1 MEVCFC
7 HNCGTKLKENTKF
20 CGACGTAV
28 LTLADIAPEETPLP
42 VETVAEEPAVQ
53 VTEPETQVD
62 IVEPEAE
69 PVIAAAET
77 EPEPAEE
84 VSEAIAEPEIPP
96 VVIAFEPEVEEPA
109 ADPSVSTEPQMP
121 AEPVE
126 ACVQVETKPAETK
139 KKKKDPYPR
148 RGVGRT
154 ILAVLL
160 CVLIFLW
167 SLGALAIYDVRHF
180 TEGKQFQTNLN
191 GVLENLDL
199 TITPASTVVAGSVDP
214 EQSLA
219 EWAAEKVAEAYDGTV
234 EITEEEMVHFLEEST
249 VLPFFTEKLT
259 AAVNDI
265 HKGTASSDITRKEL
279 EDLMWENTELIE
291 QTTGQPLTETEVA
304 KLADQVEYL
313 GATKFLSAE
322 NMRKTASPVYYGM
335 KILLSYWVI
344 GFFGGMALLFV
355 LLLAQNNKWK
365 MLRTCGDVGITWTV
379 LSCIMILTA
388 LFTKL
393 LPDVWNGIF
402 QIEAIGS
409 LSSAVLY
416 SGLIPAL
423 ILLGVSVLLILI
435 KVIGKLIVTKPAK
448 TQV

>member
-1 MEVCFC
+1 MEVSFC

-20 CGACGTAV
+20 CGACGAAV
-28 LTLADIAPEETPLP
+28 FNPAEPEPEEILVP

-53 VTEPETQVD
+53 AA
-62 IVEPEAE
+62 EPEAE
-69 PVIAAAET
+69 PVVAAVET

-84 VSEAIAEPEIPP
+84 VSEPAAEPEIPP
-96 VVIAFEPEVEEPA
+96 VVITFEPEGEEPVA
-109 ADPSVSTEPQMP
+109 EASVSTEPQIP

-139 KKKKDPYPR
+139 KKKKDRYPR

-167 SLGALAIYDVRHF
+167 SFGALMIYDVRQA
-180 TEGKQFQTNLN
+180 TEGEQLRANLTDI
-191 GVLENLDL
+191 VENLDL
-199 TITPASTVVAGSVDP
+199 IKTPASTVVAGSVDP

-219 EWAAEKVAEAYDGTV
+219 EWAAEKVAEAYEGTV
-234 EITEEEMVHFLEEST
+234 EITEEAMVHFLEEST

-291 QTTGQPLTETEVA
+291 QTTGQPLTEVEVGN
-304 KLADQVEYL
+304 LVDQVERL
-313 GATKFLSAE
+313 GVTKFLSAE
-322 NMRKTASPVYYGM
+322 NMRKAASPVYYGM

-344 GFFGGMALLFV
+344 GFFGAMALIFV
-355 LLLAQNNKWK
+355 LLLAQNNKWN
-365 MLRTCGDVGITWTV
+365 MLRTCGDAGITWTV
-379 LSCIMILTA
+379 LSGILILAA
-388 LFTKL
+388 LFAKL

-402 QIEAIGS
+402 PMAVIGDVS
-409 LSSAVLY
+409 GTVLY
-416 SGLIPAL
+416 GGLFPAL
-423 ILLGVSVLLILI
+423 ILLGAGVVLILI
-435 KVIGKLIVTKPAK
+435 QIIGKLIVTKTAK
-448 TQV
+448 RNA